1 MLSLRPPKNRT
12 IVSMFVCLNWHPTAG
27 KRTILSNRSHPI
39 PMLCPS
45 GWQNCPKHDK
55 TMAICFSRNPKN
67 DTSVDPKQPV
77 YFEIKKP
84 PWVSVVWVVIACRIC
99 SKHDPCIC
107 SKQCNVA
114 LSASIAPVAAKSCKR
129 SCQTSAP
136 VLRPSVHSALRPKC
150 YLRPQAQSSAPAF
163 TAP

>member
-1 MLSLRPPKNRT
+1 MLH
-12 IVSMFVCLNWHPTAG
+12 V
-27 KRTILSNRSHPI
+27 
-39 PMLCPS
+39 LCEVYY
-45 GWQNCPKHDK
+45 
-55 TMAICFSRNPKN
+55 IIRYIIYIYIYIYIY

-84 PWVSVVWVVIACRIC
+84 PWVSVVRVVIACCIC

-129 SCQTSAP
+129 SDLSPCPPPQRSQRPAPKVLPQTSGP
-136 VLRPSVHSALRPKC
+136 ILSPSVHSALSQIICNTHK
-150 YLRPQAQSSAPAF
+150 L
-163 TAP
+163 

>member
-1 MLSLRPPKNRT
+1 MSCHVMASRAMPGHIFTCHAIFLRVMPCHEY
-12 IVSMFVCLNWHPTAG
+12 SMPCHVRIFRETFFFE
-27 KRTILSNRSHPI
+27 KIS
-39 PMLCPS
+39 
-45 GWQNCPKHDK
+45 
-55 TMAICFSRNPKN
+55 N

-84 PWVSVVWVVIACRIC
+84 PWVSVVWVVIACCIC

-150 YLRPQAQSSAPAF
+150 YLRPRAQSSAPAF

>member
-1 MLSLRPPKNRT
+1 M
-12 IVSMFVCLNWHPTAG
+12 
-27 KRTILSNRSHPI
+27 
-39 PMLCPS
+39 
-45 GWQNCPKHDK
+45 
-55 TMAICFSRNPKN
+55 N

-84 PWVSVVWVVIACRIC
+84 PWVSVVWVVIACCIC